1 MVPGEIQIPLSIILR
16 WNIKM
21 EWCFP
26 ASTRLYQHQ
35 QHPRSR
41 QHRRKMPPVT
51 GKRKAKKIKKK
62 VFPRKTKQSNV
73 DPSAKVE
80 KHLNHV
86 KGNSSFQKF
95 SKKNDGTSVTF
106 APSMNSSAWSSRNS
120 PTNSTNSNPFGDNRL
135 PFESYSSFET
145 QKKQDM
151 EQENN
156 GKGNYSSNTGLF
168 LLLVT
173 LSVLVCWGKVY
184 AILWTSTWLF
194 FVPNLNARNK
204 LLRSKANSRS
214 MDLAE

>member
-1 MVPGEIQIPLSIILR
+1 
-16 WNIKM
+16 M
-21 EWCFP
+21 ENKDGVVFP
-26 ASTRLYQHQ
+26 RFYTALPTSTASSFSST
-35 QHPRSR
+35 PEKDAAGN
-41 QHRRKMPPVT
+41 RKKKS
-51 GKRKAKKIKKK
+51 KRKFLRAVKAVLFEISFAKKIKKK

-156 GKGNYSSNTGLF
+156 GKGNYSSNTGLSCF
-168 LLLVT
+168 
-173 LSVLVCWGKVY
+173 S
-184 AILWTSTWLF
+184 
-194 FVPNLNARNK
+194 
-204 LLRSKANSRS
+204 
-214 MDLAE
+214 